1 MIATLTVKANNII
14 GFINPVIADTVRLIR
29 PGFTVILNEDSVYK
43 QKALF
48 IHLMKV
54 VYYIKYS

>member
-29 PGFTVILNEDSVYK
+29 PGFTVILNADAEG
-43 QKALF
+43 
-48 IHLMKV
+48 V
-54 VYYIKYS
+54 VHTFNENYIKYS